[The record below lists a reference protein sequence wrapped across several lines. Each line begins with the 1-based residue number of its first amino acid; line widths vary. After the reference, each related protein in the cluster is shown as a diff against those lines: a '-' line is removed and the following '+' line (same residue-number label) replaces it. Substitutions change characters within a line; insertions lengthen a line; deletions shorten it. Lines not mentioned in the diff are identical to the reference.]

1 MSSPSWTLLRVLR
14 ERAAQ
19 ERTCRWTPQQL
30 AEHQAKAVDR
40 LRRFALDRSPF
51 YRAFHRGFEGRPLH
65 ELPILTKATMM
76 EHFDALVTDRSLRL
90 DDVEAHLRAGDPAS
104 LFLGRYVVL
113 ATSGSTGRRG
123 VFVFDDRE
131 WIRAI
136 AAITRPIS
144 WGNRPRRFKRP
155 RAALIAAAAPWHY
168 SARVGRALSSKIA
181 PALRLDA
188 ATPLP
193 ELVARLNEY
202 QPEALAGYP
211 SVVRQLAAE
220 QIAGNLRIPLSAIAT
235 SAEVLDDGTRAAV
248 KRAWGI
254 SVQDTY
260 GATEYAPI
268 ATECLH
274 GRKHLF
280 ENGAVIEVVD
290 DAGARVPPGVLGTR
304 LLLTVF
310 ERFTQPLIRYEMSDI
325 VTLNGEPCPC
335 GRPYRTID
343 TIEGRQEDILHFES
357 ARDGGAVAVHPNAIH
372 DALESFAVTAWQ
384 VVQEDARLV
393 VRLMGA
399 RDASLHAAVESAM
412 RRTLESAGARVPPI
426 VIEPVEQFQRGATG
440 KAPLIVA
447 RPRSR

>member
-1 MSSPSWTLLRVLR
+1 MSSRFWTLLRVLR

-30 AEHQAKAVDR
+30 AAHQAQSVDR
-40 LRRFALDRSPF
+40 LRRYALERSPF
-51 YRAFHRGFEGRPLH
+51 YQTFHRGYEQRPLH

-76 EHFDALVTDRSLRL
+76 EHFDELVTDRSVRL
-90 DDVEAHLRAGDPAS
+90 ADLEAFLRAGDPAT
-104 LFLGRYVVL
+104 LFHDRYVVL

-123 VFVFDDRE
+123 VFLFNDRE

-144 WGNRPRRFKRP
+144 WGNRPRGFKRP

-193 ELVARLNEY
+193 ELVARLNEH
-202 QPEALAGYP
+202 QTEALAGYP

-220 QIAGNLRIPLSAIAT
+220 QIAGRLRISLTAIAT
-235 SAEVLDDGTRAAV
+235 SAEVLDEGTRAAV

-268 ATECLH
+268 ASECTQ

-280 ENGAVIEVVD
+280 ENGALIEVVD
-290 DAGARVPPGVLGTR
+290 DAGTRVPPGVPGAR

-310 ERFTQPLIRYEMSDI
+310 ERFTQPLIRYEISDI
-325 VTLNGEPCPC
+325 VRLTGEPCPC

-343 TIEGRQEDILHFES
+343 TIEGRQEDILYFEN
-357 ARDGGAVAVHPNAIH
+357 ARGGEPVAVHPNLIH

-384 VVQEDARLV
+384 VVQEDARVV
-393 VRLMGA
+393 VRLMGP
-399 RDASLHAAVESAM
+399 RDPLVGDAVAVAM
-412 RRTLESAGARVPPI
+412 RRTLESAGARVPPV
-426 VIEPVEQFQRGATG
+426 VIEPVAQFKRGPTG
-440 KAPLIVA
+440 KAPLILA
-447 RPRSR
+447 RPRPR